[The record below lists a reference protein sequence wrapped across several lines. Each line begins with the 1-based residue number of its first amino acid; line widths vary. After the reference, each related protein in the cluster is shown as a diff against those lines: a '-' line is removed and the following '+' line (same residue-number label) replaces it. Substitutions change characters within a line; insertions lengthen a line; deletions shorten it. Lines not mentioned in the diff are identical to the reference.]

1 MANEAT
7 LVYERSVPV
16 PFTVADGTGIE
27 KGTFLTL
34 SDPMT
39 VAATGAN
46 ANAIVIGIAAEEKIA
61 SDGNTTLAVYLS
73 GVFRVLAGGAVTVG
87 DNVESHS
94 VAQEVV
100 TATQTANATA
110 NIIGKALETAADTD
124 TFLISLSPIQIKD
137 PV

>member
-1 MANEAT
+1 
-7 LVYERSVPV
+7 
-16 PFTVADGTGIE
+16 
-27 KGTFLTL
+27 
-34 SDPMT
+34 MT

-61 SDGNTTLAVYLS
+61 SDGKTKIAVYTD
-73 GVFRVLAGGAVTVG
+73 GIFKVLAGGNVTVG

-110 NIIGKALETAADTD
+110 NIMGKALETALDTE
-124 TFLISLSPIQIKD
+124 TFLMLLNPIQIKD
-137 PV
+137 PA

>member
-7 LVYERSVPV
+7 LIVEKELPV
-16 PFTVADGTGIE
+16 AFTCAEATGIE

-34 SDPMT
+34 SDPNT

-46 ANAIVIGIAAEEKIA
+46 ANAIVIGIAAEEKIGG
-61 SDGNTTLAVYLS
+61 DGKTKIGVYMR
-73 GVFRVLAGGAVTVG
+73 GIFKVLAGGAITVG

-110 NIIGKALETAADTD
+110 NIIGKSLETAADTN
-124 TFLISLSPIQIKD
+124 TFLMDLNPIQIKD
-137 PV
+137 PA